1 MNQAFLSGNVVKDPD
16 VRQTKTGKKVAVFT
30 LAVNEATGTLFMD
43 IVAWE
48 TRAEIA
54 EKHLKKGDRV
64 SLSGRISK
72 RTYEDRNGVKRER
85 VEVVA
90 NDIVPPKKDTAKA
103 PEPVGEP
110 VDDELPF

>member
-85 VEVVA
+85 VEIVA
-90 NDIVPPKKDTAKA
+90 YDIVPPKRDVPKEM
-103 PEPVGEP
+103 EPVGEP
-110 VDDELPF
+110 IDDELPF